1 MRPTLG
7 DEVMNMTKY
16 SDLYNLIEQD
26 PKASAF
32 YETLPFYVKQAMGY
46 RADHINSYESLCDYA
61 DNLTRGDI

>member
-1 MRPTLG
+1 
-7 DEVMNMTKY
+7 MTKY

-26 PKASAF
+26 PKASEF